1 MRRQLTWTT
10 ILWAFGGCVTGVK
23 PPDPTPLVPIAGG
36 LFLFGSTETCF
47 NIGET
52 PIQCKDAEQ
61 NRDPAGLKK
70 AWPTVLVNL
79 PPFEIEE
86 HEVTNFQYRYCVEM
100 GACTEP
106 KITGTT
112 GVEDYYGN
120 PDFDDYPVFG
130 VTQEQARQYC
140 EFLGR
145 RLPTEVEWERAAAGL
160 AGEEANKRRSAIQ
173 NGAKPLEKCP
183 AESLNVAMLACTG
196 VQRPNPVK
204 GSADDWVLE
213 GDGKIWDLT
222 GNVSEWVDNRWR
234 ENLTCRDA
242 LPESCDCFACLTAA
256 CKEDCYTQCP
266 ACESAGDACFTQCS
280 AAVFA
285 PRGLPRCIQYQGEQS
300 PDVLRVTSGT
310 EVAVRGGNFLT
321 NKNNICRARTVDR
334 SQKWSLDQVRPD
346 VGFRCAADA
355 AP

>member
-1 MRRQLTWTT
+1 MQRRAWR
-10 ILWAFGGCVTGVK
+10 FGVLVSFWGCVTGVK
-23 PPDPTPLVPIAGG
+23 PPEPTPLVPVSGG

-47 NIGET
+47 NIGEIS
-52 PIQCKDAEQ
+52 IQCKDAEQ

-79 PPFEIEE
+79 PPFQIEE

-106 KITGTT
+106 RITGTT

-130 VTQEQARQYC
+130 VTVEQARQYC
-140 EFLGR
+140 AFVGR
-145 RLPTEVEWERAAAGL
+145 RLPTEAEWERAAAGL
-160 AGEEANKRRSAIQ
+160 SATESGKHRSAIQ
-173 NGAKPLEKCP
+173 NGQRQVERCAV
-183 AESLNVAMLACTG
+183 ESLNVALQVCTG

-204 GSADDWVLE
+204 GSSDDYVE
-213 GDGKIWDLT
+213 EDGQRIWDLT

-234 ENLTCRDA
+234 EDLTCRDS
-242 LPESCDCFACLTAA
+242 LPVSCDCFACVDPA
-256 CKEDCYTQCP
+256 CKEDCYTQCQ
-266 ACESAGDACFTQCS
+266 ACVDAGDSCFTQCS
-280 AAVFA
+280 AAAFA
-285 PRGLPRCIQYQGEQS
+285 PKGLPRCIQYVGEQS
-300 PDVLRVTSGT
+300 PEVLQVSSGT

-321 NKNNICRARTVDR
+321 TKSNICRARTVDR

-355 AP
+355 SR